1 MGERFQVADF
11 PIACTLTSAERTAR
25 GDELI
30 IGLARE
36 ATTREAVDDGYRFVF
51 RSDPSLIRR
60 IAETVIAERECCRF
74 LTFEVAFEPD
84 GGPIT
89 LTARGPAGTREFLD
103 GLLSPMRP

>member
-1 MGERFQVADF
+1 MADF

-25 GDELI
+25 GDELL

-36 ATTREAVDDGYRFVF
+36 ATTREPVDDGYRFVF
-51 RSDPSLIRR
+51 RSDASLVRR

-74 LTFEVAFEPD
+74 LTFDVTFEPG

-103 GLLSPMRP
+103 DLLSSMRP

>member
-1 MGERFQVADF
+1 MTDL
-11 PIACTLTSAERTAR
+11 PIACTLTSEERTAR
-25 GDELI
+25 GDELL

-36 ATTREAVDDGYRFVF
+36 ATAREPVDDGYRFVF

-60 IAETVIAERECCRF
+60 IAETVIAERACCRF
-74 LTFEVAFEPD
+74 LKFEVAFEPG

-103 GLLSPMRP
+103 DLLTPMRP

>member
-1 MGERFQVADF
+1 VTDF

-25 GDELI
+25 GDELL

-36 ATTREAVDDGYRFVF
+36 ATVCEPVDQGYRFVF

-74 LTFEVAFEPD
+74 LEFEAVFEP
-84 GGPIT
+84 GGGAIT
-89 LTARGPAGTREFLD
+89 LTARGPAGTRDFLNE
-103 GLLSPMRP
+103 LLSPMRP